1 MTDTAAPAEEPVLAR
16 SVRDFLAAAAE
27 RLELSPGVHEWFA
40 AADRELHVKV
50 PVIGDD
56 GELRVFDG
64 YRVQHSNVLGP
75 YKGGLRFDDDVSL
88 PETRA
93 LAQLMTLKTAAADI
107 PLGGGKG
114 GVACPAKELSAAELE
129 QVARALARGLAP
141 NLGADVDVMAPDM
154 NVDEQTMAWIADE
167 LAGSGARPYE
177 PGVVTGKPIP
187 LGGSPGR
194 DAATGRGVVIAYE
207 LLRERAELEPKETRV
222 AIQGTGN
229 VGMWA
234 ARLFTELGCRVVA
247 MSKSDG
253 SAVNEEGLDPDA
265 LAAHLADQDE
275 IEGFA
280 GGDRAEAGA
289 ILEVDCDV
297 FVPAARAGMLDGD
310 EAEDR
315 GWRMVI
321 EGANGPLTPEADRA
335 LRDDGAL
342 VVPDLL
348 ANTGGVVVSYFE
360 WLQNRRRDRWT
371 EETVNTRLRET
382 LAAGLGAAVERAERD
397 GGSLREAGYDIA
409 IERVLAAARLRR
421 LLP

>member
-27 RLELSPGVHEWFA
+27 RLELSAGVHEWFA

-50 PVIGDD
+50 PVIVDD

-114 GVACPAKELSAAELE
+114 GVACPAKELSAGELE

-177 PGVVTGKPIP
+177 PGVVTGKPVA

-194 DAATGRGVVIAYE
+194 NAATGRGVVIAYE
-207 LLRERAELEPKETRV
+207 LLRERAGLEPEETRV

-253 SAVNEEGLDPDA
+253 TAVNEDGLDPDA
-265 LAAHLADQDE
+265 LADHLADAGE
-275 IEGFA
+275 IEGFG
-280 GGDRAEAGA
+280 GGDRADTGA
-289 ILEVDCDV
+289 ILEVECDV

-310 EAEDR
+310 DAKDHE
-315 GWRMVI
+315 WRMVI

-335 LRDDGAL
+335 LRDDGVL